1 MNMGERR
8 LRSPKTREG
17 EGLLAKDVE
26 KAQNY
31 QIRAEQVALRQNT
44 KLRLWRRQFGLFEDK
59 QEVLRCGG
67 RLSNAGIPCE
77 TANPIFLKRTYHTH
91 LIVKDCHERM
101 EHGGVSLAELRGKY
115 WVVQGQQL
123 TKQVIYHC
131 ILCRRFQGKPYK
143 APPPHPL
150 PLMQVGKKPPFTYTG
165 VDFAGPLYTR
175 ETLAATSRKV
185 WLCLYTCCVTRT
197 VHIELVTE
205 MKATVFLR
213 SFQSSCWQNLSG
225 S

>member
-1 MNMGERR
+1 M
-8 LRSPKTREG
+8 
-17 EGLLAKDVE
+17 
-26 KAQNY
+26 
-31 QIRAEQVALRQNT
+31 
-44 KLRLWRRQFGLFEDK
+44 
-59 QEVLRCGG
+59 RCGG

-77 TANPIFLKRTYHTH
+77 TANLIFLKRTYHTH

-131 ILCRRFQGKPYK
+131 ILCRRFQGKSYK

-205 MKATVFLR
+205 MKATAFLR
-213 SFQSSCWQNLSG
+213 SFKGVPVKLLAKPFRQLISG
-225 S
+225 